1 MLAYYAIKYSSC
13 DLLTMTLEVGQGH
26 AVIPLCQ
33 RISLNQYIYI
43 HMYVYMYIGKYIHT
57 YIHNQIQYYITMEV
71 GQGQGVTPLSVTTT

>member
-1 MLAYYAIKYSSC
+1 
-13 DLLTMTLEVGQGH
+13 MTLEVGQGH
-26 AVIPLCQ
+26 AVTPLCQ